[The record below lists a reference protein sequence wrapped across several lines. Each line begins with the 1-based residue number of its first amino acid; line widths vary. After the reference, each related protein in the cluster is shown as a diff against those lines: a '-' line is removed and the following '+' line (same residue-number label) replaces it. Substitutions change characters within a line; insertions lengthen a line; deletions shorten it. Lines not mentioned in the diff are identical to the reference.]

1 MSHTPAPKDPVRT
14 YFCPINRIG
23 AKDIQQ
29 MYVLYSSF
37 YEQTSLD
44 IFLTDLAKKSGVI
57 LVERKA
63 DGRIVGFSTQTFFNI
78 VVDGKRVRGIFSG
91 DTIVEPAYWGN
102 NALANTFYRRLLI
115 ERIKHPFTPF
125 YWFLISKGYKTYL
138 LLTNNFYKYYP
149 CVHKEDPRLKR
160 ITQAYCE
167 QLFPEYFDRDKM
179 LLDFGGS
186 YVRLKEDIARITPEL
201 AAANKH
207 IGFFEHVNPSWD
219 RGTEVPCI
227 GSCDYGTALRSIVDV
242 PWKWIKKRVLGT
254 HHRPGTE
261 LDPALARNR
270 AAASARIPA
279 KAPAAAQANWLD
291 DDEDTLKQGGAS

>member
-1 MSHTPAPKDPVRT
+1 MSNTQAPKDPVRT

-102 NALANTFYRRLLI
+102 NALANTFYRRLII
-115 ERIKHPFTPF
+115 ERFKHPFTPF

-149 CVHKEDPRLKR
+149 CVEKEDPRLKR
-160 ITQAYCE
+160 ITEAYCE

-179 LLDFGGS
+179 LLDFGDS

-207 IGFFEHVNPSWD
+207 IGFFEKVNPSWE

-227 GSCDYGTALRSIVDV
+227 GSCDYGTFVQSVFDV
-242 PWKWIKKRVLGT
+242 PWKWIKKHILGT
-254 HHRPGTE
+254 HRRPGTE

-270 AAASARIPA
+270 AAAARKA
-279 KAPAAAQANWLD
+279 QAGAPAADWLA